1 MAGWLGSYWSS
12 MDKPAFFLMI
22 AGVAALGF
30 AIALMNKPL
39 RKILRH

>member
-1 MAGWLGSYWSS
+1 

-22 AGVAALGF
+22 AGVAALAGF